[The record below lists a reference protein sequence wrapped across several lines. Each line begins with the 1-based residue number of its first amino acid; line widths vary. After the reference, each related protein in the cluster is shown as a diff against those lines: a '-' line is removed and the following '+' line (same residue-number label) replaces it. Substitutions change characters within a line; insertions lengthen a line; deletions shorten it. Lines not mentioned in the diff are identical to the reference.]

1 MGGLGESRVHR
12 GDEVGLRPGLG
23 LNSRERLREGG
34 GGGGFTLRGQ
44 GKARR
49 LEGFGGHV

>member
-1 MGGLGESRVHR
+1 MGGLGESSVHR
-12 GDEVGLRPGLG
+12 GDEVRLRPGLG

-34 GGGGFTLRGQ
+34 GGFTLWGLGQ
-44 GKARR
+44 ARR

>member
-1 MGGLGESRVHR
+1 MGGLGERGVHR
-12 GDEVGLRPGLG
+12 GDEVRLRLG
-23 LNSRERLREGG
+23 LNSRERLRVGG
-34 GGGGFTLRGQ
+34 GGGGFTLWRV